1 MSPHRRTTYATDRR
15 NPPVFYLYYQV
26 AGFGWLNQRVLSQV
40 DPLPQWGRGKG
51 EGDSESACSNIALN
65 ADLRPAHRIVG
76 ITNSAPARMPV
87 GQRAVT
93 VFSRV

>member
-1 MSPHRRTTYATDRR
+1 M
-15 NPPVFYLYYQV
+15 
-26 AGFGWLNQRVLSQV
+26 
-40 DPLPQWGRGKG
+40 DPLSRPSAPGTKISMS
-51 EGDSESACSNIALN
+51 EGQPEDDI
-65 ADLRPAHRIVG
+65 PAYRIVG